1 MLKRKLLITLALSI
15 LCLTA
20 CQRDFNNPFIP
31 EDISSIESSTIQDNK
46 YDSQSGINIKKKAV
60 DTKYR
65 TRNSWSRWIKVSIE
79 YLKPFSYTA
88 DHYPI
93 YLTGRP
99 FFYKV
104 TIGNSGQTRR
114 FKNLRVRITHE
125 YVDSKVIEA
134 LPGNSKTE
142 VYSVTIAPKSK
153 VIFDLSFLPEI
164 PSRSSYCRT
173 HVEIFFE
180 PGSSE
185 KNNLNANKNNKFFDD
200 PQAGIFYL
208 KSGAIR
214 EIEKIKDEEKKKI
227 EEKAEE
233 KSRLLTPLPEKEKQ
247 TVQDEKLKVNDTVI
261 EEKKAEEKSSPSVF
275 LPGEEKQLVQ
285 EEKSKADLKKK

>member
-15 LCLTA
+15 LCLMA
-20 CQRDFNNPFIP
+20 CEKYFNNPLMP

-46 YDSQSGINIKKKAV
+46 YNCQSDINIKKKAV

-65 TRNSWSRWIKVSIE
+65 TRNSWSRLIKVSIE

-93 YLTGRP
+93 YLIGRP

-104 TIGNSGQTRR
+104 TIGNSGHTSR
-114 FKNLRVRITHE
+114 FKNLTVRITHE
-125 YVDSKVIEA
+125 YFDSKVIEA

-142 VYSVTIAPKSK
+142 VYSVTIAPKRK
-153 VIFDLSFLPEI
+153 VTFDLSFLPEI
-164 PSRSSYCRT
+164 PNRSSYCRT

-185 KNNLNANKNNKFFDD
+185 KNNLNANKNNKFEDTKYKFFDD
-200 PQAGIFYL
+200 PQAGIFYI
-208 KSGAIR
+208 KSGRIR
-214 EIEKIKDEEKKKI
+214 EIEKIEEKAKDESRPLAPLPEEEKQPVREEKLKANDTVI

-233 KSRLLTPLPEKEKQ
+233 KSDPSAPLPE
-247 TVQDEKLKVNDTVI
+247 
-261 EEKKAEEKSSPSVF
+261 
-275 LPGEEKQLVQ
+275 EEKQPAQ
-285 EEKSKADLKKK
+285 EEKRKANL